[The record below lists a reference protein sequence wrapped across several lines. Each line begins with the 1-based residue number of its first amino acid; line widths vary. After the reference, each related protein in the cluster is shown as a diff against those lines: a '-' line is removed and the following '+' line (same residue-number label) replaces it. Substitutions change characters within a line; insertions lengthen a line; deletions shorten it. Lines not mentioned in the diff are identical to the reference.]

1 MTLIS
6 KSKIINIDKNFN
18 KAVNLAKEIFLSGGI
33 FIYPTDTIYGFGAN
47 PFNEDSLLKIGKAKG
62 RNEWRRYIFLIPNVE
77 LLQNYVDLKSENH
90 IDFLLS
96 IWPNPISVVLNLN
109 IKAREILKA
118 ETGAFRVPNNRFCLK
133 LLTELKMPLI
143 STSVNRTGNPP
154 ITEPS
159 LIIEE
164 FGNEVDAIFYSE
176 TKSYFEASTVIDL
189 SKENM
194 ELIREGKFKLD
205 YLQRKLESV

>member
-1 MTLIS
+1 MTLNS
-6 KSKIINIDKNFN
+6 KSKIINIDKNLN

-47 PFNEDSLLKIGKAKG
+47 PFNEDALLKIGKVKG

-109 IKAREILKA
+109 TKTHEILKA